1 MAMTSRAGRLAGAI
15 VAAAAVCAAP
25 VASADPKI
33 QPGEERALSL
43 GLLGPDIPDILK
55 QAAADPY
62 APPGEPACTT
72 VPQEIA
78 KLDALLGPDI
88 NQAKPKMFEPAKL
101 IGHAVR
107 SAIPYRGYIRFL
119 TGADRKEKRLSQA
132 AMAGWARRGFLKG
145 LAAKLDCPGQT
156 QLAQS
161 AGPPASQAPVAAPPS
176 SATPVAAGLPALIPA
191 ANEPGGGAARL
202 QPADSVTLGASQR
215 PGALDGR

>member
-1 MAMTSRAGRLAGAI
+1 MTSRAGRLAGAI

-43 GLLGPDIPDILK
+43 GLLGPDIPDTLK

-62 APPGEPACTT
+62 APPAEPACVT

-88 NQAKPKMFEPAKL
+88 NQPKPKMFEPAKL

-107 SAIPYRGYIRFL
+107 SAIPYRSTIRFL

-156 QLAQS
+156 QLAQA
-161 AGPPASQAPVAAPPS
+161 AGPQASQVPAPVAAPPS
-176 SATPVAAGLPALIPA
+176 SAAPVAAGLPALIPA
-191 ANEPGGGAARL
+191 ANEPGGDGARL